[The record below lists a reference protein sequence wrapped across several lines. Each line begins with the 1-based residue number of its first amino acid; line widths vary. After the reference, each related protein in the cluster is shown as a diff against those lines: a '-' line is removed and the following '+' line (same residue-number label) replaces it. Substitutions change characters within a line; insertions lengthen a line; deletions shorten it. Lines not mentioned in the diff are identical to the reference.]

1 MIKPCKQP
9 LLDLAGPLG
18 YSGREVSTVFVRAD
32 GDRGMPEKERI
43 RVRMSDGSQ
52 YEGDLQLA
60 GKGRATDVL
69 NLPDPFIVLDRIE
82 SDLGPSGGFV
92 ILNKAHVV
100 SVVSVR

>member
-1 MIKPCKQP
+1 
-9 LLDLAGPLG
+9 
-18 YSGREVSTVFVRAD
+18 
-32 GDRGMPEKERI
+32 MPDKERV

-69 NLPDPFIVLDRIE
+69 NLPDPFIVLDRVE
-82 SDLGPSGGFV
+82 GHGGPSGGFV

-100 SVVSVR
+100 SVAPVR